1 MAPNPTGGTD
11 WGTTYTS
18 VCMTLRV
25 RVMFACLNMFVTQSC
40 CRCCHTVM
48 P

>member
-11 WGTTYTS
+11 WGTTYMS
-18 VCMTLRV
+18 MCMTLHV
-25 RVMFACLNMFVTQSC
+25 RVVCTCLSTFVTQSC